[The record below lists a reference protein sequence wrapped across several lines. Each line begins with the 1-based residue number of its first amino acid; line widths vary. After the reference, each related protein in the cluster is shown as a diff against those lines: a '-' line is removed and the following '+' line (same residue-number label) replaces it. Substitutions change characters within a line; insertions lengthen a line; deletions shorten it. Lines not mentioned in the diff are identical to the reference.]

1 MKHIVHVN
9 PQIVMVKSVIEW
21 PKCDFCG
28 SCHPDDPSKCPR
40 IKSFDKCFGSRR
52 K

>member
-1 MKHIVHVN
+1 MKHIVQTN
-9 PQIVMVKSVIEW
+9 PHRIMVKTVVIW

-40 IKSFDKCFGSRR
+40 IKSFDETFMR
-52 K
+52 KRP